1 MYALAGIPSKT
12 QHWTR
17 SLARSEYD
25 HTALGL
31 SGNEDCGQ
39 MSAWYLFTA
48 LGFYPVDPAS
58 GDYVISAPLFD
69 KISLALPNASWTPG
83 GTLTVKAKGVSNKR
97 EYVSDVRVNGK
108 EWRGITIPHK
118 DIMKG
123 AKIVFDMAKTPQAWP
138 EK

>member
-12 QHWTR
+12 QHWAR
-17 SLARSEYD
+17 SLAESEYN

-39 MSAWYLFTA
+39 MSAFYLFTA

-58 GDYVISAPLFD
+58 GDYVLGAPLFD
-69 KISLALPNASWTPG
+69 KIELRLPAADWTPG
-83 GTLTVKAKGVSNKR
+83 GTLSVKASGVSDTREFVKGLRVDDEAWNK
-97 EYVSDVRVNGK
+97 
-108 EWRGITIPHK
+108 ITINHK

-123 AKIVFDMAKTPQAWP
+123 AKMRFSMAKEPQSWP